1 MNMSYCR
8 FQNTVLALQQ
18 CQADWDGDGEYPLS
32 RDEQRA
38 KKQLIQ
44 MCRDIAEM
52 EDEEDDDD
60 TGDDE
65 YEYIPILP

>member
-8 FQNTVLALQQ
+8 FQNTVMALQQ
-18 CQADWDGDGEYPLS
+18 CQEDWNGDGEERLS
-32 RDEQRA
+32 RNEQRA

-52 EDEEDDDD
+52 EEDDDD

-65 YEYIPILP
+65 YEYIPLLP